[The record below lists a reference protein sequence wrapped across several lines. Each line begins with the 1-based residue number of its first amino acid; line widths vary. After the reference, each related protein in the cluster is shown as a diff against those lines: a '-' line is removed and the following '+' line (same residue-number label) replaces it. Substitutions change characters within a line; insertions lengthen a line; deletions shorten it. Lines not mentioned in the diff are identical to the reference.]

1 MSPPNHESL
10 EVDFVPGA
18 VHAAIGACALLVAA
32 FSRFAWM
39 PSLAAFALALV
50 ATLALYAAHAARA
63 RARHDAE
70 SQKLAH
76 DAVARRLDFALG
88 GAGAAAWEWS
98 ITDGR
103 IWTSPGFARVLGF
116 GPVEDDRGPGW
127 FEVRVHPEDRDA
139 WAECIAGLAG
149 PSSPAELELRVIRPS
164 GEPRWFRLCASADP
178 GFDGTPASIRVLLTD
193 VTDRRYAEQRI
204 RESEESFRSLS
215 AASPV
220 GILKADAAGRCSY
233 CNEQWQALSG
243 LSEFEA
249 MGDGWLDAIAPEDR
263 ERVEGRWREFVM
275 IGGTF
280 EEKIRLERADGD
292 VRHVHARGNSVL
304 DALCAVTG
312 FVVTYEDETEAHRA
326 EHALA
331 EARDRA
337 MQAAQAKSEFLA
349 NMSHE
354 IRTPLNGVIGMTE
367 LLQGT
372 SLEEEQR
379 DYVRTINT
387 SADALL
393 AIINDILDFSKIEAG
408 KMTIERVA
416 VDLRG
421 LGEDVAE
428 LLAPRARDRG
438 LELVLAIEPDVPRRL
453 VGDPVRIRQILLNL
467 ATNAI
472 KFTDHGEVMIG
483 AECLSRDEKGAR
495 VKLWVRDTGIGIR
508 ADRLDAVFESF
519 TQADGSTTRKYG
531 GTGLGLTICRQL
543 AELMDGSIHVAST
556 YGSGSEFWVELPFAI
571 ADDDAQTFEV
581 TCDLS
586 GAHVL
591 VVDDHPVNRRILFE
605 TLRGWG
611 ARPESA
617 ASGEEALAKL
627 EHDAA
632 DPFAIVLMDYRMPG
646 MDGLETARRAVAMP
660 NAARH
665 VTVMLSSSGVIGTPE
680 EHAAAGLRGWI
691 TKPIREAALHR
702 TMCNL
707 LGRVVPGATV
717 ESVTDAAEDFSDLAL
732 LLAEDNEVNRKVA
745 LRMLQKLGCGADV
758 AVNGREALE
767 RTSLRDYDLVLMDCQ
782 MPEMDG
788 FEATRRIRAREEASG
803 RHVRIVAMTANA
815 MEGDRERC
823 LEAGMDDYVSKPVKL
838 EKLAEQLR
846 DARASRDGDARKAA

>member
-1 MSPPNHESL
+1 
-10 EVDFVPGA
+10 
-18 VHAAIGACALLVAA
+18 VHAAIWSGALLVAA
-32 FSRFAWM
+32 LSAFAPPPTLASFAM
-39 PSLAAFALALV
+39 AAIASLALHASRSARLRALEIAQ
-50 ATLALYAAHAARA
+50 ASRHAQRSAA
-63 RARHDAE
+63 
-70 SQKLAH
+70 Q
-76 DAVARRLDFALG
+76 RLDFALS
-88 GAGAAAWEWS
+88 GAGAAAWELS
-98 ITDGR
+98 LTDGV
-103 IWTSPGFARVLGF
+103 IWTSHGFAHVLGF
-116 GPVEDDRGPGW
+116 APSESDRGPGW
-127 FEVRVHPEDRDA
+127 FEERLHPEDRDL
-139 WAECIAGLAG
+139 WTECMAQLSEV
-149 PSSPAELELRVIRPS
+149 SSSSELELRLIRPS
-164 GEPRWFRLCASADP
+164 GEPRWFRLRASAEV
-178 GFDGTPASIRVLLTD
+178 GADGQPVGVRVLLTD
-193 VTDRRYAEQRI
+193 TTDRRFAEQRI

-220 GILKADAAGRCSY
+220 GILKADAMGQCSY
-233 CNEQWQALSG
+233 CNEQWQSLSG

-280 EEKIRLERADGD
+280 EEKFRLLAADGE

-312 FVVTYEDETEAHRA
+312 FVVTYEDETEARRA
-326 EHALA
+326 EHALH

-372 SLEEEQR
+372 TLNDEQR
-379 DYVRTINT
+379 DFVRTINT

-408 KMTIERVA
+408 KMTIEKVA
-416 VDLRG
+416 VDLRQ

-472 KFTDHGEVMIG
+472 KFTDQGEVMIG
-483 AECLSRDEKGAR
+483 AECIDRGEHDAH

-508 ADRLDAVFESF
+508 EDRLDAVFESF

-543 AELMDGSIHVAST
+543 AELMGGTIHVKST

-571 ADDDAQTFEV
+571 TQDESKTFEV
-581 TCDLS
+581 SCDLS

-632 DPFAIVLMDYRMPG
+632 DPFGVVLMDYRMPG
-646 MDGLETARRAVAMP
+646 MDGLETARRAAAMP
-660 NAARH
+660 RADQR
-665 VTVMLSSSGVIGTPE
+665 VTVMLSSSGAVGTPE
-680 EHAAAGLRGWI
+680 DHAAAGLRGWI
-691 TKPIREAALHR
+691 TKPVREAALHR
-702 TMCNL
+702 TMCNV
-707 LGRVVPGATV
+707 LGRVVPGAAPA
-717 ESVTDAAEDFSDLAL
+717 ESAEAEDFSELAL

-745 LRMLQKLGCGADV
+745 LRMLQKLGCTADV
-758 AVNGREALE
+758 AMNGREALE
-767 RTSLRDYDLVLMDCQ
+767 RTEARDYDLVFMDCQ

-788 FEATRRIRAREEASG
+788 FEATRQIRAREAFTG

-823 LEAGMDDYVSKPVKL
+823 LESGMDGYVSKPVKL
-838 EKLAEQLR
+838 EKLVEQLR
-846 DARASRDGDARKAA
+846 DARGMLGDGAREAA

>member
-1 MSPPNHESL
+1 MSPPNHEAPD
-10 EVDFVPGA
+10 VDSVPGV
-18 VHAAIGACALLVAA
+18 VHAVVGASALLVAA
-32 FSRFAWM
+32 LAGFAWA
-39 PSLAAFALALV
+39 PSLAVFIGAAALSGLW
-50 ATLALYAAHAARA
+50 HASHSARA
-63 RARHDAE
+63 RARREADQFRLANRA
-70 SQKLAH
+70 LAH
-76 DAVARRLDFALG
+76 RLDFALG
-88 GAGAAAWEWS
+88 GAGAAAWELSIADGELWS
-98 ITDGR
+98 
-103 IWTSPGFARVLGF
+103 SPGFEQVLGF
-116 GPVEDDRGPGW
+116 GPAPTDRGPGW
-127 FEVRVHPEDRDA
+127 FERRVHPEDLAA
-139 WAECIAGLAG
+139 WAECIA
-149 PSSPAELELRVIRPS
+149 SSSECSSSSEFELRLVRPS
-164 GEPRWFRLCASADP
+164 GESRWFRLRASADTGP
-178 GFDGTPASIRVLLTD
+178 EGAPASVRVLLTD
-193 VTDRRYAEQRI
+193 VTDRRFAEQRI

-220 GILKADAAGRCSY
+220 GILKTDALGQCNY
-233 CNEQWQALSG
+233 CNEQWQSLSG

-249 MGDGWLDAIAPEDR
+249 LGDGWLDAIAAEDR
-263 ERVEGRWREFVM
+263 ERVEGRWREFAL

-280 EEKIRLERADGD
+280 EERFRLARADGE
-292 VRHVHARGNSVL
+292 VRYVHARGNSVL

-326 EHALA
+326 EQALA

-372 SLEEEQR
+372 PLGEEQR

-393 AIINDILDFSKIEAG
+393 SIINDILDFSKIEAG
-408 KMTIERVA
+408 KMTIEKVA
-416 VDLRG
+416 VDLRR

-428 LLAPRARDRG
+428 LLAPRARDGG
-438 LELVLAIEPDVPRRL
+438 LELVLAIEPDVPRHL

-483 AECLSRDEKGAR
+483 AECLSRDERSAT
-495 VKLWVRDTGIGIR
+495 VKLWVRDTGIGIG

-543 AELMDGSIHVAST
+543 SELMQGSIHVKST

-571 ADDDAQTFEV
+571 AADDAQTFEV

-646 MDGLETARRAVAMP
+646 MDGLEAARRA
-660 NAARH
+660 AALPGAAGR
-665 VTVMLSSSGVIGTPE
+665 VTVMLSSSGAIGTPE

-691 TKPIREAALHR
+691 TKPVREVALHR
-702 TMCNL
+702 TMCSL
-707 LGRVVPGATV
+707 LGRVVPGSAV
-717 ESVTDAAEDFSDLAL
+717 AAASTETEDFSDLAL

-745 LRMLQKLGCGADV
+745 LRMLQKLGCSADV
-758 AVNGREALE
+758 AVNGREALD
-767 RTSLRDYDLVLMDCQ
+767 RTAERDYDLVFMDCQ
-782 MPEMDG
+782 MPVMDG
-788 FEATRRIRAREEASG
+788 FEATRQIRARERSSG
-803 RHVRIVAMTANA
+803 RRVRIAAMTANA

-838 EKLAEQLR
+838 EKLVEQLR
-846 DARASRDGDARKAA
+846 KVRAPGGEELRDAA